1 MAEPSMLMVYF
12 ALILLTVFSTVG
24 LYILMELHKP
34 TKYTYI
40 GFKIFFIIIFTLW
53 MHKYLYE
60 KFKKM
65 IGIKDDNN
73 KDDDE
78 DDNDDSFSVNIID
91 NLFS

>member
-1 MAEPSMLMVYF
+1 MAQPSLLMIYF
-12 ALILLTVFSTVG
+12 ALFLLAVIAAGG

-34 TKYTYI
+34 TRYTYI

-60 KFKKM
+60 KFTKM
-65 IGIKDDNN
+65 IGIDDNDS
-73 KDDDE
+73 KD
-78 DDNDDSFSVNIID
+78 DDNDDSFNLNIIN

>member
-1 MAEPSMLMVYF
+1 MAAPSMLMVYF
-12 ALILLTVFSTVG
+12 ALILLAILSTGG

-34 TKYTYI
+34 TRYTYI

-60 KFKKM
+60 KFTKM
-65 IGIKDDNN
+65 IGINDDDN
-73 KDDDE
+73 KDDD
-78 DDNDDSFSVNIID
+78 DDNDDSFNANIID